1 MRNILKICVFM
12 FVLSLSSFFG
22 PAQAGVNIVEVTGRA
37 ALSDQY
43 TSDEL
48 RRMALEDAL
57 YLAALQG
64 EARVDGYSFI
74 DEMTN
79 LTEQV
84 LVRPGD
90 SILDYSLLEE
100 KQTEHHF
107 EVKIRAVTGQIDD
120 SCSSSLKSRLHVY
133 SPQINMARN
142 APSWAAGLAKKMVSI
157 LVDAID
163 KSENLEPVNQMY
175 MTYDPVKAQRVG
187 SAMDYNT
194 IMTSSAVAS
203 GDFAVAPR
211 IEIRQRKENMGY
223 VAKSKKLDII
233 VHVDVYDHLG
243 VMVAR
248 ESFPVT
254 HRMGFEFYLDTVNT
268 LTASSR
274 DNLLAQFSEDFKHFV
289 MNFGQEFSCRP
300 VTGKLTLDQDNRL
313 RVDFGVAKGV
323 LKNHLAVVAG
333 NDASW
338 TVFRVVE
345 AKMNSVFLETL
356 DKRQNNADFNGK
368 TVRFMELGQ

>member
-1 MRNILKICVFM
+1 MRNILKICIFM

-107 EVKIRAVTGQIDD
+107 EVKIRAVTGHIDD

-142 APSWAAGLAKKMVSI
+142 APSWAAGLTKKMVSI

-223 VAKSKKLDII
+223 VAKSKQLDII
-233 VHVDVYDHLG
+233 VHIDVYDHLG

-248 ESFPVT
+248 ETFPLT

-268 LTASSR
+268 LTAPSR
-274 DNLLAQFSEDFKHFV
+274 DNLLAQFSSDFKNFV

-300 VTGKLTLDQDNRL
+300 VTGKLSLDQDNRL

-345 AKMNSVFLETL
+345 AQMNSVFLETL
-356 DKRQNNADFNGK
+356 DKRKNNQDFEGK

>member
-1 MRNILKICVFM
+1 MRNVFKICIFM
-12 FVLSLSSFFG
+12 FVLSLSPFLVPS
-22 PAQAGVNIVEVTGRA
+22 QAGVNIVEVTGRA
-37 ALSDQY
+37 ALTDQY

-64 EARVDGYSFI
+64 EARVDGFSFI

-107 EVKIRAVTGQIDD
+107 EVKIRAVTGHVDD
-120 SCSSSLKSRLHVY
+120 SCSSSIKSRLHVY

-142 APSWAAGLAKKMVSI
+142 APSWAAGLAMKMVSTLI
-157 LVDAID
+157 DAID

-223 VAKSKKLDII
+223 VAKSKQLDII

-243 VMVAR
+243 VMVAS
-248 ESFPVT
+248 ESFPLT

-268 LTASSR
+268 LTAPSR
-274 DNLLAQFSEDFKHFV
+274 DNLLAQFSSDFKHFV

-300 VTGKLTLDQDNRL
+300 VTGKLSLDQDNRL

-323 LKNHLAVVAG
+323 QKNHLAVVAG
-333 NDASW
+333 NNATW

-345 AKMNSVFLETL
+345 AQINSVFLETL
-356 DKRQNNADFNGK
+356 DKRKNNQDFDGK
-368 TVRFMELGQ
+368 TIRFMELGQ

>member
-1 MRNILKICVFM
+1 MRNILKICIFI

-22 PAQAGVNIVEVTGRA
+22 PAKAGVNIVEVTGRA

-79 LTEQV
+79 LTEQI

-107 EVKIRAVTGQIDD
+107 EVKIRAVTGHIDD
-120 SCSSSLKSRLHVY
+120 SCISSMKSRLHVY

-157 LVDAID
+157 LVNAID

-223 VAKSKKLDII
+223 VAKSKQLDII
-233 VHVDVYDHLG
+233 VHVDVYDHHG
-243 VMVAR
+243 VMVVS
-248 ESFPVT
+248 ETFPLT

-268 LTASSR
+268 LTATSR
-274 DNLLAQFSEDFKHFV
+274 DNLLAQFSSDFKKFV

-300 VTGKLTLDQDNRL
+300 VRGKLSLDQDNRL

-323 LKNHLAVVAG
+323 LKNHLAVVAE

-345 AKMNSVFLETL
+345 AQMNRVFLETL
-356 DKRQNNADFNGK
+356 DKRKNNKDFDGK